1 MLILLPNHI
10 NGLKYLEKH
19 LLDILHDEIDE
30 RMHSTLL
37 SVAIPKFRTD
47 ASFDAKKRLKEMGV
61 KDLFDPG
68 MADLRGISKV
78 EGLHVS
84 KIFHRTSFQVNERGS
99 RASAATGNT
108 DCFKF
113 TNYLYDAHRA
123 PSNLYKWCE
132 IPLLYRKQLL
142 RQHQRKC
149 VR

>member
-84 KIFHRTSFQVNERGS
+84 KIFHRTYQGADIFNE
-99 RASAATGNT
+99 
-108 DCFKF
+108 
-113 TNYLYDAHRA
+113 
-123 PSNLYKWCE
+123 
-132 IPLLYRKQLL
+132 
-142 RQHQRKC
+142 
-149 VR
+149 